1 MREVKEQQ
9 VTHGVEDKTGIAEE
23 CNGEG
28 GMVVEDSLEKENK
41 PLFNMIWKQ
50 RKTLIEKTGS
60 LPTKVEIGKNMMEK
74 KKRRREKKNV
84 CEEIKKWR
92 KKRKRTKKR
101 EEKKEKRFC

>member
-9 VTHGVEDKTGIAEE
+9 VINGVEDKTGITEE

-28 GMVVEDSLEKENK
+28 GMVVENSLGKEKK

-60 LPTKVEIGKNMMEK
+60 LPTRAEIEKNIMEK
-74 KKRRREKKNV
+74 EG
-84 CEEIKKWR
+84 
-92 KKRKRTKKR
+92 
-101 EEKKEKRFC
+101 KEA